1 MYFSLPKEYR
11 EAKPDELQERI
22 TAAKKKLGKKL
33 CILTHHYQRVEVVE
47 YGDYVGDSYGLSK
60 TAAEHKEAEI
70 IVFCGVLFMA
80 EAADILTGDRQTVF
94 LPNPLAGCPMA
105 DMADMAD
112 VMEAWEYL
120 KRFGAEQKIMPIS
133 YMNTTAGLKAFTGRY
148 GGVICTSSNAVN
160 AFKYGFDRKEK
171 VFFFPD
177 ENLGYNTGLKFGM
190 KPEEMVVWDFSRDNG
205 GLTKQQVDQARLI
218 LWKGH
223 CHVHT
228 TFKAE
233 HVRQVRQ
240 QYPNVKVVVHPE
252 CIPEVVSLAD
262 ADGSTSFIVKYCAE
276 APAGATIAIGTEI
289 NLINRMAHQHP
300 DKKIFE
306 LSGQTCPVCA
316 NMYRTTLNDLAY
328 ALENWADIKPIR
340 VTEPTRTEALVAL
353 GKMLEIG

>member
-80 EAADILTGDRQTVF
+80 EAADILTGNHQTVF

-120 KRFGAEQKIMPIS
+120 KRFGAEQKIMPIT

-148 GGVICTSSNAVN
+148 GGVVCTSSNAVN

-171 VFFFPD
+171 LFFFPD

-190 KPEEMVVWDFSRDNG
+190 KPEQMVIWDFSRDNG
-205 GLTKQQVDQARLI
+205 GLTKQQIDQARLI

-228 TFKAE
+228 TFKPE

-262 ADGSTSFIVKYCAE
+262 ADGSTSFIVKYCAD
-276 APAGATIAIGTEI
+276 APSGATIAIGTEI

-316 NMYRTTLNDLAY
+316 NMYRTTLNDVAY
-328 ALENWADIKPIR
+328 TLENWADLKPVR
-340 VTEPTRTEALVAL
+340 VTEPTRSEALLAL
-353 GKMLEIG
+353 EKMLKIS

>member
-11 EAKPDELQERI
+11 EARPAELQERI
-22 TAAKKKLGKKL
+22 VAAKKKLGKKL
-33 CILTHHYQRVEVVE
+33 CILTHHYQRVEVVQL
-47 YGDYVGDSYGLSK
+47 GDHAGDSYGLSK

-70 IVFCGVLFMA
+70 IVFCGVHFMA
-80 EAADILTGDRQTVF
+80 EAADILTGDHQTVF
-94 LPNPLAGCPMA
+94 LANPLAGCPMA
-105 DMADMAD
+105 DMAEMAD

-120 KRFGAEQKIMPIS
+120 KRFGAEKKIMPIS

-160 AFKYGFDRKEK
+160 AFKYGFDRKER

-177 ENLGYNTGLKFGM
+177 ENLGYNTGLKFGL
-190 KPEEMVVWDFSRDNG
+190 KPEEMVVWDFSRDSG
-205 GLTKQQVDQARLI
+205 GLTQQQIERAKLI

-228 TFKAE
+228 TFKPE

-240 QYPNVKVVVHPE
+240 QYPGVKVVVHPE
-252 CIPEVVSLAD
+252 CIPQVVSLAD
-262 ADGSTSFIVKYCAE
+262 ANGSTSYIVKYCAE

-289 NLINRMAHQHP
+289 NLINRMALQYP
-300 DKKIFE
+300 EKKIFE

-316 NMYRTTLNDLAY
+316 NMYRTTLNDLAF

-340 VTEPTRTEALVAL
+340 VAEPIRSEALIAL
-353 GKMLEIG
+353 EKMLEIG